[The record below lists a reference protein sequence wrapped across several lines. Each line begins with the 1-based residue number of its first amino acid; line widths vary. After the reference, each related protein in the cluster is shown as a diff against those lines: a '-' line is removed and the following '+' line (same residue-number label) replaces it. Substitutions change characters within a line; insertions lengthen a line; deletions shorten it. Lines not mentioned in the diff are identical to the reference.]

1 LKYPINKNDFCYDLL
16 NDKITDFLNRNIE
29 NIEEKEIYTIKSTY
43 NKEDILSMCQYL
55 TVNLI
60 TLSILVLNSNYHQI
74 IYNNKTIFDI
84 KIKGN
89 NVIHISRETTNSNNI
104 KQVKNYLNNLIPNNE
119 IEDYEKNE
127 SRNKKEEIINID
139 INKESEDNDNNNDDI
154 HIIQIEGDNNIED
167 KDLEKENKQTE
178 IKEPIKKE
186 SEESKNRNYI
196 INTKDN
202 SDSYNKNK
210 KDKSFIFSNVYI
222 QKKKKNII

>member
-1 LKYPINKNDFCYDLL
+1 
-16 NDKITDFLNRNIE
+16 
-29 NIEEKEIYTIKSTY
+29 
-43 NKEDILSMCQYL
+43 MCQYL

-60 TLSILVLNSNYHQI
+60 TLSVLVLNSNYHQI

-89 NVIHISRETTNSNNI
+89 NVIHISRETETEKDYNKTTNSNNI
-104 KQVKNYLNNLIPNNE
+104 KQVKNYLNNLIQNNE
-119 IEDYEKNE
+119 IEDYKKNE

-186 SEESKNRNYI
+186 SEEPKNRNYI
-196 INTKDN
+196 INAKDN
-202 SDSYNKNK
+202 SDSFNKNK
-210 KDKSFIFSNVYI
+210 KNKKFHIFKCIYP
-222 QKKKKNII
+222 KKEKEYNIGIKEYKIE